1 MKTSEEFFKEY
12 SDNTSLAEGHY
23 DYLVEKN
30 SFKEAMIEFAKMHVL
45 KIKHLQQSKYY
56 SGETGYIKSE
66 EWENI
71 INNIK

>member
-1 MKTSEEFFKEY
+1 MKIVEEFLIEKEY
-12 SDNTSLAEGHY
+12 PLYNESGGLGMY
-23 DYLVEKN
+23 YV
-30 SFKEAMIEFAKMHVL
+30 KEAMIEFAKMHVL